1 MFRALFL
8 LLVFAVLVHFPVSS
22 SQDDYC
28 TADGCPSDETDLQEI
43 GETSFQWWDLW
54 SASKYIIQGIID
66 SVKYNLYRK
75 FQQVKNATS
84 NAVEVL
90 KNATSSAVDVLKD
103 VVNTGVQKLYNQTA
117 KAAEA
122 IYNKTAEYAGE
133 IYEKLGE
140 FAEQVRVVVKEE
152 LSALEDSFFAM
163 LWEDGSWGNVDENGN
178 CCALFRNAVK

>member
-1 MFRALFL
+1 MFRALSL
-8 LLVFAVLVHFPVSS
+8 LLVFAVLVHFP

-28 TADGCPSDETDLQEI
+28 TADGCPSDETELQEI

-54 SASKYIIQGIID
+54 SASKYIIGIID

-75 FQQVKNATS
+75 FQQVKNATF
-84 NAVEVL
+84 NAVKVL

-133 IYEKLGE
+133 IYEKLEE

-152 LSALEDSFFAM
+152 LSALEDFFFAM
-163 LWEDGSWGNVDENGN
+163 LWEDGSWGNVDDKNGN
-178 CCALFRNAVK
+178 FRAVLLYSSRA